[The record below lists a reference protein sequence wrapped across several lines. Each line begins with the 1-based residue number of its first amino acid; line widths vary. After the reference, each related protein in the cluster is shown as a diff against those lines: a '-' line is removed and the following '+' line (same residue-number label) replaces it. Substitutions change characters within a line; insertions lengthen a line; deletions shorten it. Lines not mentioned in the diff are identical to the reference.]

1 MNELKQMSPERLRE
15 LWRRLFQNDARPQ
28 LRPLWHKIQC
38 TRTGQKIEQRHL
50 TRLNKY
56 AASPEL
62 CASRVNQTKYR
73 IKSGTRL
80 IKKYKGC
87 EHIIEALGND
97 TFRYNGAI
105 YKTLSAIAMLI
116 TGHKVSG
123 YDFFGLY
130 TKRSKE

>member
-15 LWRRLFQNDARPQ
+15 LWRRHFQNDARPQ
-28 LRPLWHKIQC
+28 LRPLWYKIQC
-38 TRTGQKIEQRHL
+38 ARTRQKIEQRHL
-50 TRLNKY
+50 TRLHKY
-56 AASPEL
+56 ATSPEL
-62 CASRVNQTKYR
+62 RASRANQTKYR

-80 IKKYKGC
+80 IKKYKGR

-105 YKTLSAIAMLI
+105 YKTLSAIATSI

-130 TKRSKE
+130 KKRSKE

>member
-15 LWRRLFQNDARPQ
+15 LWRRHFQNDARPQ
-28 LRPLWHKIQC
+28 LRPLCYKIQC
-38 TRTGQKIEQRHL
+38 ARTGQKVGQRHL

-62 CASRVNQTKYR
+62 CASRANQTKYR
-73 IKSGTRL
+73 IKPGTRL
-80 IKKYKGC
+80 IKKYKGR

-97 TFRYNGAI
+97 TFRYNSAI
-105 YKTLSAIAMLI
+105 YKTLSAIAMVI